1 MSKKQDPQE
10 VKKEELKIELEAIVK
25 QFNEAVTERNKNDE
39 LAKRCLGGIEVL
51 QKLIGEESEEVKAEI
66 VE

>member
-1 MSKKQDPQE
+1 MSKKKDPQE
-10 VKKEELKIELEAIVK
+10 IKKEELKVKLEAIVK
-25 QFNEAVTERNKNDE
+25 QFNEAIAERNKNDE

>member
-1 MSKKQDPQE
+1 MSKKKDPQE
-10 VKKEELKIELEAIVK
+10 KKKEELKVKLEAIVK
-25 QFNEAVTERNKNDE
+25 QFNEAIAERNKNDE

-51 QKLIGEESEEVKAEI
+51 QKLIGEENEEVKAEI

>member
-1 MSKKQDPQE
+1 MSKKKDPQE
-10 VKKEELKIELEAIVK
+10 IKKEELKVKLEAIVK

>member
-10 VKKEELKIELEAIVK
+10 IKKEELKVELEAIVK

-51 QKLIGEESEEVKAEI
+51 QKLIGEESEEAKAEI

>member
-1 MSKKQDPQE
+1 MSKKKDPQE
-10 VKKEELKIELEAIVK
+10 IKKEELKVKLEAIVK
-25 QFNEAVTERNKNDE
+25 QFNEAIAERNKNDE

-51 QKLIGEESEEVKAEI
+51 QKLIGEENGEVKAEI

>member
-1 MSKKQDPQE
+1 MSKKKDPQE
-10 VKKEELKIELEAIVK
+10 IKKEELKVKLEAIVK
-25 QFNEAVTERNKNDE
+25 QFNEAIAERNKNDE

-51 QKLIGEESEEVKAEI
+51 QKLIGEESEEAKAEI

>member
-1 MSKKQDPQE
+1 MSKKKDPQE
-10 VKKEELKIELEAIVK
+10 IKKEELKVKLEAIVK
-25 QFNEAVTERNKNDE
+25 QFNEAIAERNKNDE

-51 QKLIGEESEEVKAEI
+51 QKLIGEENEEVKAEI